1 MLEHNRTQASWKT
14 QSSGV
19 EKQLSA
25 RTIAKQMASGGN
37 TGARDSTY
45 YLADNDADNFDP
57 TLNSSHA
64 DYYKHPDSSAAY
76 GEYRWK
82 TGGGIDTG
90 AATGLSMGKTR
101 DTDGTVDRSPDPTPD
116 LFPILFA
123 VKMQASAYNIDL
135 DGTFEAAG
143 GSARGTIPATRFNS
157 ALSAAF
163 HRLEFT
169 EADFSRIGNHYG
181 TGARAPKGSAK
192 EIAAPFECVAWKGTR
207 VCRHRRCCAR
217 LRRAFSPPA
226 DVRAT
231 LLHDCR
237 FHRGREEGARSLCE
251 RTSSAGR
258 PQAHVPT
265 RRAVRLSARAQRSPL
280 SPCSLRRAGAPR
292 GQRRRGGSCTTRRDL

>member
-1 MLEHNRTQASWKT
+1 VTKLPGRRAFLDLLTFLCPQSARTLRSLRPATAQAKMLEHNRKQASWKT
-14 QSSGV
+14 QSSAGV

-25 RTIAKQMASGGN
+25 RTIAKQMVSGGN

-45 YLADNDADNFDP
+45 YLSDNDADNFDP

-64 DYYKHPDSSAAY
+64 DYYKNPDSSAAY

-90 AATGLSMGKTR
+90 AASGLSMGKTR
-101 DTDGTVDRSPDPTPD
+101 DTDGTVDRTPDPTPD

-163 HRLEFT
+163 HRLELT

-217 LRRAFSPPA
+217 A
-226 DVRAT
+226 
-231 LLHDCR
+231 
-237 FHRGREEGARSLCE
+237 
-251 RTSSAGR
+251 
-258 PQAHVPT
+258 AHH
-265 RRAVRLSARAQRSPL
+265 LST
-280 SPCSLRRAGAPR
+280 C
-292 GQRRRGGSCTTRRDL
+292 